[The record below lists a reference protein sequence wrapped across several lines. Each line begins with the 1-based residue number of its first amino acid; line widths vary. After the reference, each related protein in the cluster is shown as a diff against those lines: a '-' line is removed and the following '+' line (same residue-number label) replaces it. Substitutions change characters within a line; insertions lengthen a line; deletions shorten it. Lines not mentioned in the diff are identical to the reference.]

1 MTNGIPART
10 LMLHVGLLLLIFA
23 LQFVLPPYHNG
34 IAARVM
40 VLSIYAIGYNIA
52 FGYTGLLSLGHAMF
66 FSAGMYGAGMSAR
79 LLEFAAPSAFV
90 IGLVCAALAAF
101 LFGLMALR
109 TAGVAFMIVTLM
121 FAQAAYLV
129 ILYFNNVTRGDEGF
143 VIDSALRQITALGLD
158 LSNPVVRYNVAFLL
172 LAICLLGSLY
182 LVTSS
187 TGRVMIAIR
196 ENEERTRMLGNNVF
210 AYKLFALTVSG
221 TISGIAGAAYALLF
235 GYTGA
240 AFAEIQYSILPLLWT
255 LVGGAGTTLGPI
267 FGTTAMF
274 YLVDI
279 ASEFTSAY
287 LFFVGLA
294 LVLMILLLPRG
305 VLGTVREKAA
315 QWLP

>member
-1 MTNGIPART
+1 MSNSVSPRVLA
-10 LMLHVGLLLLIFA
+10 LHLGLLAILFA

-34 IAARVM
+34 IAARIM
-40 VLSIYAIGYNIA
+40 VLAIYAIGYNIA

-79 LLEFAAPSAFV
+79 LLEFAAPSAFAVGV
-90 IGLVCAALAAF
+90 ICAILAAG
-101 LFGLMALR
+101 LFGLLALR

-121 FAQAAYLV
+121 FSQAAYLV

-143 VIDSALRQITALGLD
+143 VIERTLRQMGGLD
-158 LSNPVVRYNVAFLL
+158 LSDPVVRYNAAFVLL
-172 LAICLLGSLY
+172 SICLIGSLY
-182 LVTSS
+182 LVSS
-187 TGRVMIAIR
+187 ATGRVMIAIR
-196 ENEERTRMLGNNVF
+196 ENEERTRMLGNNIF
-210 AYKLFALTVSG
+210 AYKLVALTVSG
-221 TISGIAGAAYALLF
+221 TVAGVGGAAYAILF

-255 LVGGAGTTLGPI
+255 LVGGAGTTLGPVL
-267 FGTTAMF
+267 GTAAMF

-294 LVLMILLLPRG
+294 LVLMILLLPKG
-305 VLGTVREKAA
+305 VLGTVREKYAR
-315 QWLP
+315 WLP

>member
-1 MTNGIPART
+1 V
-10 LMLHVGLLLLIFA
+10 LHVGLLAVIFA

-34 IAARVM
+34 IAARIM
-40 VLSIYAIGYNIA
+40 VLSVYAIGYNIA

-66 FSAGMYGAGMSAR
+66 FSAGMYGAGMSTR
-79 LLEFAAPSAFV
+79 LLEFAAPSAFLT
-90 IGLVCAALAAF
+90 GLVCAVLASF

-121 FAQAAYLV
+121 FSQAAYLV
-129 ILYFNNVTRGDEGF
+129 ILYFNTVTRGDEGF
-143 VIDSALRQITALGLD
+143 VIDRALRRIDLFGLD
-158 LSNPVVRYNVAFLL
+158 LANPVVRYNCAFLL
-172 LAICLLGSLY
+172 LAVCLIGTLY
-182 LVTSS
+182 LVSSS
-187 TGRVMIAIR
+187 TGRVLVAIR

-210 AYKLFALTVSG
+210 AYKLFALTASG
-221 TISGIAGAAYALLF
+221 TVAGMSGAAYALLF

-267 FGTTAMF
+267 FGTAAMF

-294 LVLMILLLPRG
+294 LVLMVLWMPKG
-305 VLGTVREKAA
+305 VLGAVRERAV